1 MYAAR
6 PEAFTC
12 ILLSLLVLAIPCT
25 ALYDF
30 EGLAFRPA
38 AQGEVAGEVVSAG
51 TFGLAN
57 PPMECTITLDR
68 APKWAR
74 IYCGVWGGTEKY
86 SGWAQFTVN
95 GKPTD
100 RITLYGQDDRTDGV
114 YCSGHGVYWIA
125 QDATGLLGP
134 GENTISAST
143 SKGEAGSKIDG
154 RVYAVMVVAA
164 VEKDGGDATRYVILE
179 GNENLH
185 GEGWSG
191 TNPTR
196 RDRVEIS
203 IGEIPSEAVKK
214 AELSVLLV
222 ATNRGQPDYVLFN
235 GVDLGVAPKMGTYLP
250 GTKDIGNEQ
259 SYDATGGAG
268 VESRYV
274 DMESFDV
281 TGIVR
286 AGNLL
291 VFERGRDLDGDGN
304 ITTVGATP
312 EGEDY
317 IHPCFAVLAVTRS
330 GSASSSSLAVDSLE
344 VRNAYAGEP
353 AEITAVV
360 RSTGAAPGGPVSV
373 TLMVDGVSAGSR
385 DVTLPPS
392 GWVEVTLPW
401 TAAEGTHAI
410 AVEAAAAGASSGRA
424 DKTMKVGTPVDLAVT
439 IGQPARQDAASAPQ
453 ATTPFPLAA
462 LGMAPALGWWLYTGR
477 SRNVALLLAAGMVLA
492 VFAVPVVQASASAQI
507 IAYTL
512 PIEVRNLGGSDAPAF
527 EVTVFLDGERVTQ
540 LSMAG
545 LFAGGV
551 VREQVTLHTSPGPHT
566 VLVIADEKC
575 VIPERE
581 KGNNRADARYDFP

>member
-1 MYAAR
+1 MHVPPLATFACVLLCLAAFS
-6 PEAFTC
+6 A
-12 ILLSLLVLAIPCT
+12 PCT
-25 ALYDF
+25 ALYNF

-38 AQGEVAGEVVSAG
+38 AQGEVIGEVVSAG

-57 PPMECTITLDR
+57 PPMDCRITLDR

-100 RITLYGQDDRTDGV
+100 RITLYGQDDRTEGV

-125 QDATGLLGP
+125 QDATGLLRP

-143 SKGEAGSKIDG
+143 SKGEAGSRIDG

-164 VEKDGGDATRYVILE
+164 VEKDGGDATRYIVLE

-196 RDRVEIS
+196 RDRVEVS
-203 IGEIPSEAVKK
+203 IGGMPSEGVKK

-222 ATNRGQPDYVLFN
+222 ATNRGQPDYVIFN
-235 GVDLGVAPKMGTYLP
+235 GADLGVAPTVGTYLP
-250 GTKDIGNEQ
+250 GAKDIGNEQ
-259 SYDATGGAG
+259 SYDATGGTG
-268 VESRYV
+268 IESRYV

-281 TGIVR
+281 TGLIR

-304 ITTVGATP
+304 ISTTGATP

-317 IHPCFAVLAVTRS
+317 IHPCLAVLAVTSS
-330 GSASSSSLAVDSLE
+330 GPASSSSLAVDSLE
-344 VRNAYAGEP
+344 VRNAYAGEQ

-360 RSTGAAPGGPVSV
+360 RSTGAAPPGPVAV
-373 TLMVDGVSAGSR
+373 TLMVDGVPAGSR
-385 DVTLPPS
+385 DVKLPAS
-392 GWVEVTLPW
+392 GWMEVTLPW
-401 TAAEGTHAI
+401 TAAEGTHTI
-410 AVEAAAAGASSGRA
+410 AVDAAAAGTSSGRA
-424 DKTMKVGTPVDLAVT
+424 EKTVKVGTPVDLAVS
-439 IGQPARQDAASAPQ
+439 IGQPARQDASAPPQ
-453 ATTPFPLAA
+453 ATTPFPVAA
-462 LGMAPALGWWLYTGR
+462 LAGAPVLGWWLYTGR
-477 SRNVALLLAAGMVLA
+477 SRNFALLLAAGIVLA
-492 VFAVPVVQASASAQI
+492 AFAVPVAHAAGSAQV

-512 PIEVRNLGGSDAPAF
+512 PVEVRNVGGSDAPAF
-527 EVTVFLDGERVTQ
+527 EVTVMLDGERVTR
-540 LSMAG
+540 LSVAG
-545 LFAGGV
+545 LSAGGV
-551 VREQVTLHTSPGPHT
+551 VREQVTLHTTPGPHT
-566 VLVIADEKC
+566 VSVIADEKGA
-575 VIPERE
+575 IIERE
-581 KGNNRADARYDFP
+581 KGNNRADARYDFL

>member
-1 MYAAR
+1 MHASR

-12 ILLSLLVLAIPCT
+12 ILLSLLLIAIPCT

-38 AQGEVAGEVVSAG
+38 AQGEVVGEVVTGG

-100 RITLYGQDDRTDGV
+100 RITLYGQDDRNEGV

-134 GENTISAST
+134 GENTISIAT

-164 VEKDGGDATRYVILE
+164 VEKDGGDATRYIVLE

-185 GEGWSG
+185 GEGWAG

-196 RDRVEIS
+196 RDRVEVP
-203 IGEIPSEAVKK
+203 IGGMPSDGVKK

-235 GVDLGVAPKMGTYLP
+235 GADLGVAPAKGTYLP
-250 GTKDIGNEQ
+250 GAKDIGNEQ
-259 SYDATGGAG
+259 SHDATGGAG
-268 VESRYV
+268 VETRYV

-281 TGIVR
+281 TGLVR
-286 AGNLL
+286 GENLL
-291 VFERGRDLDGDGN
+291 VFERDRDLDGDGN
-304 ITTVGATP
+304 ITTTGATP

-317 IHPCFAVLAVTRS
+317 IHPCLAILAVTRS
-330 GSASSSSLAVDSLE
+330 GPASSASLAVDSLE
-344 VRNAYAGEP
+344 VKNAYAGEP
-353 AEITAVV
+353 AEVTAVV
-360 RSTGAAPGGPVSV
+360 RSTGAAPGGPVLV
-373 TLMVDGVSAGSR
+373 TLVVDGVSAGSR

-392 GWVEVTLPW
+392 GWVEVTIPW
-401 TAAEGTHAI
+401 TASEGTHAI
-410 AVEAAAAGASSGRA
+410 AVEAAAAGASPGRA
-424 DKTMKVGTPVDLAVT
+424 EKTVKVGTPVDLAVSV
-439 IGQPARQDAASAPQ
+439 GQPSRQDNAASPQ

-462 LGMAPALGWWLYTGR
+462 LAGAPVLGWWLSTGR
-477 SRNVALLLAAGMVLA
+477 SRKVAILLAAGIILLA
-492 VFAVPVVQASASAQI
+492 FAVPVVQASASAQV

-512 PIEVRNLGGSDAPAF
+512 PIEVRNLGGSDSPAF
-527 EVTVFLDGERVTQ
+527 EVTVSLDGERVTR
-540 LSMAG
+540 LSVAG
-545 LFAGGV
+545 LPAGGV
-551 VREQVTLHTSPGPHT
+551 VREQVTLHAIPGPHT
-566 VLVIADEKC
+566 VSVVADEKGA
-575 VIPERE
+575 VPERE